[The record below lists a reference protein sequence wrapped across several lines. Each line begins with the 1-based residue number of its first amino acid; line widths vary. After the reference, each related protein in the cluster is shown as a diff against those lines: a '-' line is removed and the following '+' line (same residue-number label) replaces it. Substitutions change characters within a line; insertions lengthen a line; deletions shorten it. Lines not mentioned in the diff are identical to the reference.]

1 MSNKRNA
8 AGVFVLPLWPSIR
21 RKIIKRDGHKCK
33 ICSREENL
41 TVHHILP
48 TSLCLHSSEMDY
60 LRSSFNLVTLCEDC
74 HAKLHSRKIIRPEY
88 LKDRAYLAELIK
100 KEKEKNAQKEG
111 VAVLEKAVVKRED
124 PVKREEPKKAPNTI
138 KAKEDVLLDYSFMKE
153 SLYEFAVGLCVGYSM
168 VSLVWFV
175 INIIFKI

>member
-1 MSNKRNA
+1 MSNKKNA
-8 AGVFVLPLWPSIR
+8 AGVFVLTLWPSIR
-21 RKIIKRDGHKCK
+21 RKIIKRDGYRCK

-60 LRSSFNLVTLCEDC
+60 LRSSFNLVTLCEGC

-88 LKDRAYLAELIK
+88 LKDRTYLAELIK
-100 KEKEKNAQKEG
+100 KENEKNARKEG
-111 VAVLEKAVVKRED
+111 IAVLEKAVVN
-124 PVKREEPKKAPNTI
+124 REEPKKAPDTI
-138 KAKEDVLLDYSFMKE
+138 KAKEDVLVDYNFMKE
-153 SLYEFAVGLCVGYSM
+153 SLYEFAVGLCVGYSI

-175 INIIFKI
+175 INLIFKI